1 MLILLSPAKN
11 LNFDPAPGAPAPTKP
26 ALLKDASEIAAVAK
40 KLSKAQIKRLM
51 SISDKLAEL
60 NHERFQALRADGK
73 SNGAKQAALAFN
85 GDVYLGLDAKTMNKD
100 DFAFAQD
107 HLRILSGPSPPC

>member
-26 ALLKDASEIAAVAK
+26 ALLKDANELAAVAK

-60 NHERFQALRADGK
+60 NHERCQALRADGK
-73 SNGAKQAALAFN
+73 SNGAKQAALEGN
-85 GDVYLGLDAKTMNKD
+85 TT
-100 DFAFAQD
+100 
-107 HLRILSGPSPPC
+107 LRAIIERGVPVRARRR